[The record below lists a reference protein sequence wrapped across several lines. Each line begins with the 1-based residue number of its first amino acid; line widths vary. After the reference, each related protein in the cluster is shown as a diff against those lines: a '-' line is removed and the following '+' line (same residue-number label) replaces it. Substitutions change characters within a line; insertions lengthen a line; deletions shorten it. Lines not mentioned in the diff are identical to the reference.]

1 MTCVFALPNF
11 AFLLA
16 QYPCRY
22 NDATQLVQN
31 CNEEKKP
38 WAFGAILASAWNEAI
53 IKRFRKCTPE
63 GFLST
68 CQMLTQARSMSTK
81 GSN

>member
-1 MTCVFALPNF
+1 MDVRTWPKLVIVSPDN
-11 AFLLA
+11 
-16 QYPCRY
+16 QIKY